1 MRPLLGKELPLY
13 ANLGLAQI
21 EKLLKLKAQDKVA
34 EMLDMIDADGVMI
47 HINPLQEWLQPEG
60 DRFERPALE
69 TLEGENQKKMR
80 KKWKTEEGKANL
92 EILLGLTK
100 TN

>member
-1 MRPLLGKELPLY
+1 MLEVHAILQRQRCNENITKKTGTLSDAYVYLDITTKQE
-13 ANLGLAQI
+13 
-21 EKLLKLKAQDKVA
+21 EK
-34 EMLDMIDADGVMI
+34 
-47 HINPLQEWLQPEG
+47 
-60 DRFERPALE
+60 ALE